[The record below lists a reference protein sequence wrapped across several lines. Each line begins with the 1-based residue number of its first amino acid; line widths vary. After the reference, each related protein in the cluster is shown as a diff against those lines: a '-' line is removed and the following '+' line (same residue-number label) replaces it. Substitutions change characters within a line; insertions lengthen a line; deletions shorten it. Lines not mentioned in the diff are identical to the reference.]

1 MKTEIP
7 VRKVSQRVKPR
18 TTPPAGWRDARQRM
32 TAMMFAP
39 VAAMLGALAPGKKMP
54 RSTPDATK
62 GK

>member
-18 TTPPAGWRDARQRM
+18 TTPPAGWRNTKQRM

-39 VAAMLGALAPGKKMP
+39 VAAMLGMLKPGGKFP
-54 RSTPDATK
+54 HSDTSK
-62 GK
+62 GSK